1 MKSSDILCTDFD
13 VGRCAGRILMTSE
26 GALIAIIAVA
36 LFISLFVVIFDAV
49 KLQQGA
55 TAAAVIDD
63 EDSSEE

>member
-1 MKSSDILCTDFD
+1 
-13 VGRCAGRILMTSE
+13 MTSE